1 MQIPNTTL
9 DDICAV
15 IGLNA
20 TVHLV
25 VWFGDDNS
33 LYVPEKVD
41 DDHFLSRLIGLKNAV
56 RLSAEWPSQ
65 IIHIPSFRA
74 YEDLLK
80 RKQIGRQFEMGFG
93 SREIATQFRV
103 TERRVQQI
111 CRELEANGL
120 IPVIGP
126 TEKIKKPFRNAPP
139 TRSRKGNNA
148 ATTSWPSLTRYKIK

>member
-33 LYVPEKVD
+33 LYVPDKVD
-41 DDHFLSRLIGLKNAV
+41 GEHFLARLIGLENAT

-111 CRELEANGL
+111 CRELESAGL

-126 TEKIKKPFRNAPP
+126 TEKSKKPFR
-139 TRSRKGNNA
+139 KGWALQKLKGSNA